1 MTPTQRLAES
11 RYYCG
16 VLVLLKGI
24 KNGVEWNV
32 NVTRSFQY
40 SVQHLLGFFF
50 LFLLNRMTN
59 FQRFSQPGR

>member
-40 SVQHLLGFFF
+40 SAQHLLSFFF
-50 LFLLNRMTN
+50 SLFVK
-59 FQRFSQPGR
+59 

>member
-1 MTPTQRLAES
+1 MTPTQVLAES

-24 KNGVEWNV
+24 KSEVEWNV

-40 SVQHLLGFFF
+40 SVQHLLSFFFF
-50 LFLLNRMTN
+50 LSNRMAN
-59 FQRFSQPGR
+59 FQRLSQPGR